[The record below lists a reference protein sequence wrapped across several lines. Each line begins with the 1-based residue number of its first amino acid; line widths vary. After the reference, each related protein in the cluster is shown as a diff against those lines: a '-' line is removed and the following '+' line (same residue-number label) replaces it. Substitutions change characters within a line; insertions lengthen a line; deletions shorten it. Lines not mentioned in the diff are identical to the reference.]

1 MSKTNTFILQG
12 KKSFSDSKLEQ
23 LNIDFNKLNNQKAK
37 ISSNEIYIL
46 ASKNPDLNLEELKNI
61 LDADVS
67 TESFSFLVGPR
78 SGTISPWSSK
88 TEDIIKN
95 VGVEGVDRVERFFGF
110 NVSSFSDE
118 SNLDLSL
125 FFDRMTQSVYSNY
138 ESCTDF
144 LNTDAQRHVSHINI
158 IDGGIESLQKAN
170 KVFGFAMSNDE
181 IEYLYDFYSKIA
193 RNPTDAELM
202 MFAQANSEHCRHKI
216 FNAKWTVDGVSKNNT
231 LFDLIKETSKQSPK
245 GIISAYKD
253 NAAITEGIEVER
265 LNLGADFKYNLVKD
279 SLNSTIKV
287 ETHNHPTA
295 ISPYPGAATGSGGEI
310 RDEGAT
316 GRGAKPKIGL
326 VGFNV
331 SNLRIP
337 ELPRSWEG
345 DEVNLRELHP
355 H

>member
-23 LNIDFNKLNNQKAK
+23 LNFEFNNSNNTKSK
-37 ISSNEIYIL
+37 ISSNEIYIV
-46 ASKNPDLNLEELKNI
+46 ASENKNLDLESLKNI
-61 LDADVS
+61 LNADNNLD
-67 TESFSFLVGPR
+67 SFSFLVGPR

-88 TEDIIKN
+88 TEDIVKN
-95 VGVEGVDRVERFFGF
+95 VGIKDVDRVERFNGF
-110 NVSSFSDE
+110 SIADE
-118 SNLDLSL
+118 INIDDIDLSM
-125 FFDRMTQSVYSNY
+125 FFDRMTQSIYLNSDECIN
-138 ESCTDF
+138 F
-144 LNTDAQRHVSHINI
+144 LNVDPQRSISV
-158 IDGGIESLQKAN
+158 IDILKGGIKTLKDAN
-170 KVFGFAMSNDE
+170 KTFGFAMSSEE
-181 IEYLYDFYSKIA
+181 IEYLNDFYSKAA

-216 FNAKWTVDGVSKNNT
+216 FNAKWTVNGAAKNNS
-231 LFDLIKETSKQSPK
+231 LFDLIKETSKQSPN

-253 NAAITEGIEVER
+253 NAAITEGESVQR
-265 LNLGADFKYNLVKD
+265 LNLDADNNYAFVEDK
-279 SLNSTIKV
+279 LNSTIKV

-331 SNLRIP
+331 SNLAT
-337 ELPRSWEG
+337 
-345 DEVNLRELHP
+345 
-355 H
+355 